1 MTSYS
6 DERVSELLLRDPLK
20 ASTCSEIHRPA
31 NPIVEFLGVNSVL
44 EFINKVVIGELL
56 ESERTAGSIFLI
68 QI

>member
-6 DERVSELLLRDPLK
+6 DERVEELLLRDPLN
-20 ASTCSEIHRPA
+20 ATSTSG
-31 NPIVEFLGVNSVL
+31 PIVEFLGVNSVL

-56 ESERTAGSIFLI
+56 ESECMAGSIFLS